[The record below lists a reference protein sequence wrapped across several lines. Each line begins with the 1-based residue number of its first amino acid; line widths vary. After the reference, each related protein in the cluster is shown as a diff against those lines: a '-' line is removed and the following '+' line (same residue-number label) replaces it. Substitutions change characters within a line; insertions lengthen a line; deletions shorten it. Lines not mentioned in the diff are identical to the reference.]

1 MGSRDVQM
9 RLRMLRLPF
18 AAAAAFHLVA
28 AAPADS
34 PVGVQEPDN
43 YWKGA
48 LHGYT
53 PLGLKGATVVDAK
66 AVAELV
72 AEYQPVLLDVSD
84 VDRKPAALPAASLW
98 LPVHRNIP
106 GSTWLPGAGEGD
118 LDKTAVETLTAR
130 VAELAGGD
138 LDRPVI
144 TYCHPNCWGS
154 WNLGKRLLAMGY
166 RHVYWFPEG
175 IDAWQD
181 GHDTAVSR
189 PDARWSARRA
199 TTFGR

>member
-1 MGSRDVQM
+1 
-9 RLRMLRLPF
+9 MLRISV

-28 AAPADS
+28 AVPANS
-34 PVGVQEPDN
+34 PVGVQEPDS
-43 YWKGA
+43 YWLGA

-53 PLGLKGATVVDAK
+53 PPSLKGATVVDAH

-72 AEYQPVLLDVSD
+72 AEHRPVLLDVSD

-98 LPVHRNIP
+98 LPIHRNIP
-106 GSTWLPGAGEGD
+106 GSTWLPGAGEGE
-118 LDKTAVETLTAR
+118 LDRTAEETLTAR

-138 LDRPVI
+138 LNRPVI
-144 TYCHPNCWGS
+144 TYCHPDCWGS
-154 WNLGKRLLAMGY
+154 WNLGKRLVAMGY

-181 GHDTAVSR
+181 GRDTAVSR
-189 PDARWSARRA
+189 PDVRWSARPA
-199 TTFGR
+199 TTSGR